1 MDSAPSRV
9 SISNFPGDFS
19 DPIDPDD
26 FDAPRDAHP
35 PSIPQMGDLHL
46 PFDEAIKKLE
56 GLLGF
61 NLKPGQRKAL
71 EELHMGSDLCLIA
84 ATGFGKTIVFTGYYT
99 LFKPEAGALTI
110 IVSPLKAIENGQAAD
125 LWKLGSNCRPF
136 VVVGDTNTAENRRD
150 IALGKYTHIW
160 ISAET
165 VLGDLVEKK
174 SQEYKPN
181 KSRKVTRWSGCEYED
196 RGTFTSVIQY
206 TPFRQRL
213 CLVAIDEMHLCAQI
227 SWGGSFRPAFSQLSK
242 LRDQLEPHPRLFGTT
257 ATLRPD
263 TWKEI
268 RETAGFHPE
277 TRCLPSAFSHNPLP

>member
-1 MDSAPSRV
+1 V
-9 SISNFPGDFS
+9 
-19 DPIDPDD
+19 
-26 FDAPRDAHP
+26 
-35 PSIPQMGDLHL
+35 
-46 PFDEAIKKLE
+46 
-56 GLLGF
+56 
-61 NLKPGQRKAL
+61 
-71 EELHMGSDLCLIA
+71 
-84 ATGFGKTIVFTGYYT
+84 
-99 LFKPEAGALTI
+99 
-110 IVSPLKAIENGQAAD
+110 AD

-160 ISAET
+160 ISAEA

-213 CLVAIDEMHLCAQI
+213 CLVATDEMHLCAQI

-242 LRDQLEPHPRLFGTT
+242 LRDQLEPHTRLFGTT

-268 RETAGFHPE
+268 REAAGFHPE
-277 TRCLPSAFSHNPLP
+277 TQPMQTSIYRSDVYLYMHPTDEPQCTNGSYLLLSRAARMSDLYQK